1 MPPPGPTEKSNAS
14 RALAAPM
21 AGDADLVLVGG
32 RIFTSAKEKPW
43 AKALAVRGD
52 RIVAVGTDAQA
63 ERWSGR
69 GTKSVDLRGRVVVPG
84 FIDAHA
90 HMVDA
95 ATEFAWAH
103 LDGTASMSVAIERM
117 RALARKTP
125 PGDWVVGV
133 DWDEAKWPE
142 RRYFLRGDLDHV
154 STDHPVVAVRMDG
167 HMGCA
172 NSRALELAADLTA
185 MGGVEKDAAGVPT
198 GVLKEDP
205 FYALQKRYAP
215 TDAVLDAGLVRMARK
230 AHSLGITSTHDICG
244 ARQFRAY
251 QRAHQRGT
259 LGLRIYALPRD
270 DLLDA
275 LVGAG
280 LSTGLGDDW
289 LRLGAIKIFTDGS
302 LGAYTA
308 ALRAPYEGQPG
319 NRGMLVHSDEEL
331 RGIYRKA
338 HAAGFQTATH
348 ALGDDAIRQVVE
360 AWEAVLGEM
369 PRKDHRQRIEHL
381 ELPDDDLLRRIK
393 AAGLLAS
400 CQPNFVGQWSGPGDV
415 YETRLG
421 KERTAANNP
430 YRRILARRIPLCF
443 GSDGMPYG
451 PLYGIHSAVN
461 GFFEDQRI
469 PVAEAIRAYT
479 AGGAYASFDEDVKG
493 TLETGKLADF
503 VILDD
508 DPFEEPE
515 RIRDLRIH
523 STWIGGRRVY
533 PVSGGRRGV

>member
-1 MPPPGPTEKSNAS
+1 MS
-14 RALAAPM
+14 
-21 AGDADLVLVGG
+21 GDADLVLVGG
-32 RIFTSAKEKPW
+32 KIFTVSKKRPW

-52 RIVAVGTDAQA
+52 RIVAVGTDAHT

-69 GTKSVDLRGRVVVPG
+69 GTKTVDLHGRTVVPG
-84 FIDAHA
+84 FIDAHS

-95 ATEFAWAH
+95 ATEFGWAH

-117 RALARKTP
+117 RALAQRTP
-125 PGDWVVGV
+125 PGGWVVGV

-142 RRYFLRGDLDHV
+142 RRYFLRGDLDQV

-172 NSRALELAADLTA
+172 NSKALELAADLTA
-185 MGGVEKDAAGVPT
+185 MDGVEKDAAGQPT

-205 FYALQKRYAP
+205 FYLLQKRYAP
-215 TDAVLDAGLVRMARK
+215 TEAVLDAGLVKMARK
-230 AHSLGITSTHDICG
+230 AHALGITSTHDIVG

-251 QRAHQRGT
+251 ERAHRNGT

-270 DLLDA
+270 DLLDS
-275 LVGAG
+275 LVAAG
-280 LSTGLGDDW
+280 LATGLGDDW
-289 LRLGAIKIFTDGS
+289 LRLGAIKVFTDGS

-319 NRGMLVHSDEEL
+319 NRGLLVHSDEEL
-331 RGIYRKA
+331 REIYRKA

-348 ALGDDAIRQVVE
+348 ALGDAAIAQAVE
-360 AWEAVLGEM
+360 AWETILHEM
-369 PRKDHRQRIEHL
+369 PRRDHRHRIEHL

-400 CQPNFVGQWSGPGDV
+400 CQPNFVGQWSGAGDV

-421 KERTAANNP
+421 KERNAMNNP
-430 YRRILARRIPLCF
+430 YRRILRRRIPLCF

-451 PLYGIHSAVN
+451 PLYGIHSTVN
-461 GFFEDQRI
+461 GPFPDQRI
-469 PVAEAIRAYT
+469 SVEAAIRAYT
-479 AGGAYASFDEDVKG
+479 AGGAYAAFEEALKG
-493 TLETGKLADF
+493 TLEPDRLADV
-503 VILDD
+503 VILDG
-508 DPFEEPE
+508 DPFTEPE
-515 RIRDLRIH
+515 GIRALRIH
-523 STWIGGRRVY
+523 STWIGGRCVY
-533 PVSGGRRGV
+533 EASGRPGAR

>member
-1 MPPPGPTEKSNAS
+1 
-14 RALAAPM
+14 M
-21 AGDADLVLVGG
+21 AGDAQLILVGG
-32 RIFTSAKEKPW
+32 KIFTSSKEKSW

-69 GTKSVDLRGRVVVPG
+69 RTKAVDLGGRVMVPG

-103 LDGTASMSVAIERM
+103 LDGTASMETAIERM
-117 RALARKTP
+117 RALARRTP

-142 RRYFLRGDLDHV
+142 RRYFLRGDLDRV

-172 NSRALELAADLTA
+172 NSMALERAADL
-185 MGGVEKDAAGVPT
+185 MGMDGVEKDAAGQPT

-205 FYALQKRYAP
+205 FYLLQKRYAP
-215 TDAVLDAGLVRMARK
+215 AEAVLDAGLVKMAKR
-230 AHSLGITSTHDICG
+230 AHRLGITSTHDICG
-244 ARQFRAY
+244 ARQLRAY
-251 QRAHQRGT
+251 QRAHRNGT

-270 DLLDA
+270 DLLDS
-275 LVGAG
+275 LVAAG
-280 LSTGLGDDW
+280 LATGLGDEW
-289 LRLGAIKIFTDGS
+289 LRLGAIKVFTDGS

-308 ALRAPYEGQPG
+308 ALREPYEGQPG
-319 NRGMLVHSDEEL
+319 NRGMLVHSDEKL
-331 RGIYRKA
+331 RAIYRKA

-348 ALGDDAIRQVVE
+348 ALGDAAIAQAVG
-360 AWEAVLGEM
+360 AWDTILGEM
-369 PRKDHRQRIEHL
+369 PRRDHRHRIEHL

-415 YETRLG
+415 YATRLG
-421 KERTAANNP
+421 KERTATNNP
-430 YRRILARRIPLCF
+430 YRRILRNRIPLCF

-451 PLYGIHSAVN
+451 PMYGIRSAVN
-461 GFFEDQRI
+461 GFFKDQRI
-469 PVAEAIRAYT
+469 SIEDAIRAYT
-479 AGGAYASFDEDVKG
+479 AGGAYASFEEGDKG
-493 TLETGKLADF
+493 TLEAGKLADF
-503 VILDD
+503 VILDG
-508 DPFEEPE
+508 DPFAEPGT
-515 RIRDLRIH
+515 IRDLGIH
-523 STWIGGRRVY
+523 STWIAGRCVY
-533 PVSGGRRGV
+533 PAEGSRRSR